1 MVKGNKSSM
10 APYAE
15 TSEPSIVSLA
25 SLFLLCQ
32 RTLSALFIW
41 HMNQKN
47 VLGTAIH
54 STPSTLAERPGV
66 RAVCLHNSSTS
77 EDGSDAI
84 RKAMHTAY
92 RSL

>member
-1 MVKGNKSSM
+1 MVKGNKSSI

-15 TSEPSIVSLA
+15 PSEPSIASLA
-25 SLFLLCQ
+25 SLFLLRQ

-54 STPSTLAERPGV
+54 STLSTLAERPRVQSLELSVFIIQV
-66 RAVCLHNSSTS
+66 R
-77 EDGSDAI
+77 
-84 RKAMHTAY
+84 RKTMK
-92 RSL
+92 